1 MSIQIDYNDPQ
12 YAQAAA
18 EILRRHDSGEPE
30 ANITS
35 AVRDFLI
42 VTGLVRAD
50 EIVEENPPAQGSRR
64 AVDLAALDTFIEFK
78 RRIGTA
84 GGFNPNAE
92 YVQQLDDYLEQSEE
106 QGRVRMGILTDGKRW
121 LLRWPNAGPV
131 RTALPYAFT
140 LEDADRW
147 IILFEWLRDH
157 ALSAERDKQ
166 PSRSAIAQHFGST
179 APPYERD
186 IAALKSLYEQHAD
199 SGTIRVKRQL
209 WENLL
214 TAALGEIARSSAQ
227 LDDLFVRHTYLSA
240 VIGMVVQAS
249 FGGDIRHLAENDPAD
264 LLLGRDFRSKTGLQG
279 VVESDF
285 FAWPTEVG
293 GLPLLRTL
301 ARRIARFK
309 WQEAP
314 NDVAS
319 ILYETVIPPD
329 ERRQLG
335 EYYTP
340 VWLARAIVRE
350 VVTDPLE
357 QYVLDPACGSG
368 TFVAEAVTHFIEGAN
383 KTSLDPNEVLEWLRF
398 SVAGID
404 VHPVAVHLARAAWV
418 LAAQPAIQAAVEA
431 GFAANVT
438 VPIYLGDSLQL
449 RFRAGDMFAQH
460 NVTVQVDDDVN
471 TELVFPVSLVEQA
484 ETFDALMGDIALAI
498 EKREDPSFALD
509 DHHITD
515 PSERQTLEKTIAAM
529 EQLHSQGRN
538 HIWAYYTRNLVRPVA
553 IAQNKVDVIVGNPP
567 WLIYRNTASTLRDE
581 LERQSRDLYNIWAGG
596 KYAAVQDIAGLF
608 YARCTDLYLKD
619 GGHIGMVMPH
629 SALQTGQYT
638 KWRTGSWRAG
648 RGGRVLTVD
657 FSQKTAWDLERLEP
671 NNFFPVPASVVFA
684 QRTGLGANA
693 GRLAGDVECWLGTP
707 GSSDVRRVP
716 VPMTDASA
724 NIVSPYDGYSRKGA
738 DIYPRRFYFVEETI
752 NPSVVQAGQTV
763 TVNPR
768 RGSQDKKPWR
778 NLDITAISEQTI
790 EAQHVFDV
798 HLGETLVPYATL
810 APLQAILPFKRN
822 DFSLPADSEGV
833 GGVNLG
839 ALGQRMRDRWR
850 TVSRLWEENKR
861 PVNKLNLLGRLDYL
875 RELSAQLEWQRN
887 PGDRPVR
894 VVYSG
899 YGIPTAALIH
909 DVDVIVDYKLFW
921 ITCKDTMEADYLLAI
936 INSGTLFELVTPLMS
951 KGQFGAR
958 DLQKHLWKLSIPEF
972 DAGNSLH
979 VRVSQAGEAAG
990 QGVAKQMTQLRQD
1003 RGEVT
1008 VTIARR
1014 EIRKWLRES
1023 TEGKA
1028 VEEAVEKLLGTGQ
1041 VSTNPPSGVH

>member
-1 MSIQIDYNDPQ
+1 M
-12 YAQAAA
+12 
-18 EILRRHDSGEPE
+18 
-30 ANITS
+30 
-35 AVRDFLI
+35 
-42 VTGLVRAD
+42 
-50 EIVEENPPAQGSRR
+50 
-64 AVDLAALDTFIEFK
+64 
-78 RRIGTA
+78 
-84 GGFNPNAE
+84 
-92 YVQQLDDYLEQSEE
+92 
-106 QGRVRMGILTDGKRW
+106 
-121 LLRWPNAGPV
+121 
-131 RTALPYAFT
+131 
-140 LEDADRW
+140 
-147 IILFEWLRDH
+147 
-157 ALSAERDKQ
+157 
-166 PSRSAIAQHFGST
+166 
-179 APPYERD
+179 
-186 IAALKSLYEQHAD
+186 
-199 SGTIRVKRQL
+199 
-209 WENLL
+209 
-214 TAALGEIARSSAQ
+214 
-227 LDDLFVRHTYLSA
+227 
-240 VIGMVVQAS
+240 
-249 FGGDIRHLAENDPAD
+249 
-264 LLLGRDFRSKTGLQG
+264 
-279 VVESDF
+279 
-285 FAWPTEVG
+285 
-293 GLPLLRTL
+293 
-301 ARRIARFK
+301 
-309 WQEAP
+309 
-314 NDVAS
+314 
-319 ILYETVIPPD
+319 
-329 ERRQLG
+329 
-335 EYYTP
+335 
-340 VWLARAIVRE
+340 RE
-350 VVTDPLE
+350 VVTEPLD

-368 TFVAEAVTHFIEGAN
+368 TFVAEAVNHFIEAAN
-383 KTSLDPNEVLEWLRF
+383 ATALDAKEVLEWLRF

-431 GFAANVT
+431 GYAANVT

-498 EKREDPSFALD
+498 EKREDPSFVLD

-515 PSERQTLEKTIAAM
+515 PSERQTIEKTIAAM
-529 EQLHSQGRN
+529 ERLHSEGRN

-553 IAQNKVDVIVGNPP
+553 IAQSKVDVIVGNPP

-629 SALQTGQYT
+629 SALQAGQYT
-638 KWRTGSWRAG
+638 KWRGGAWQTKSVG
-648 RGGRVLTVD
+648 RGRNRTAGRVLSVD
-657 FSQKTAWDLERLEP
+657 FDHKMAWDLEGLEP

-693 GRLAGDVECWLGTP
+693 RRLASEVECWLGTP

-738 DIYPRRFYFVEETI
+738 DIYPRCLFFVEETI

-778 NLDITAISEQTI
+778 DLDLTAISEQTI
-790 EAQHVFDV
+790 EAQHVLDV
-798 HLGETLVPYATL
+798 YLGETIVPYATL
-810 APLQAILPFKRN
+810 TPLQAVLPFKRSAH
-822 DFSLPADSEGV
+822 DLPADSDGV

-850 TVSRLWEENKR
+850 TVSRLWEDNKAR
-861 PVNKLNLLGRLDYL
+861 ANRLDLLGQLDYYGK
-875 RELSAQLEWQRN
+875 LSAQLEWQRN

-899 YGIPTAALIH
+899 YGIPTASLIH
-909 DVDVIVDYKLFW
+909 NVDVIVDYKLFW
-921 ITCKDTMEADYLLAI
+921 ITCKDTMEAHYLLAI
-936 INSGTLFELVTPLMS
+936 INSDALYELVTPLMS

-958 DLQKHLWKLSIPEF
+958 DLQKRLWKLSIPEF
-972 DAGNSLH
+972 DAGDSLH
-979 VRVSQAGEAAG
+979 VRVSQAGEAAA
-990 QGVAKQMTQLRQD
+990 QGVAKQMAQLRQD

-1014 EIRKWLRES
+1014 ELRKWLRES

-1028 VEEAVEKLLGTGQ
+1028 AEEAVEKLLGTGQ
-1041 VSTNPPSGVH
+1041 GPTNPPSGGH